1 MVDRLQRDINKLQ
14 TDYHKAIEKELGN
27 LDIAYL
33 RKIQVS
39 NKLLTN
45 NIQANYFQCGL
56 KCCEDPDASITE
68 VQHCVERCEVPLSKA
83 HEIMQS
89 EVSSF
94 QARLQLCAS
103 ECANQARDKL
113 PSNATESQL
122 KNAQREILACSQK
135 CVDTQLSMGL
145 PALITRLKDQLQKL
159 KQNQIHIAN

>member
-1 MVDRLQRDINKLQ
+1 MDKLSDSLQRDINKLQ

-33 RKIQVS
+33 RK
-39 NKLLTN
+39 
-45 NIQANYFQCGL
+45 IQANYFQCGL

-135 CVDTQLSMGL
+135 CVDNQLSKGL
-145 PALITRLKDQLQKL
+145 PALIIRLKDQLRKL

>member
-1 MVDRLQRDINKLQ
+1 MDKLSDSLQRDINKLQ

-33 RKIQVS
+33 RK
-39 NKLLTN
+39 
-45 NIQANYFQCGL
+45 IQANYFQCGL